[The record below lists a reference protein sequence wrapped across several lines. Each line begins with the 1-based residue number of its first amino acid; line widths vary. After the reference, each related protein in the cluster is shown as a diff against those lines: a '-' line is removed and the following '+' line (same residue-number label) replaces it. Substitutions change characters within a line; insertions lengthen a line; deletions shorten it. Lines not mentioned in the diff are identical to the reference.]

1 MITKFRLS
9 DNASLGDISTNS
21 NCGQVVGLGGT
32 ESSNSEEP
40 SLDGMK
46 SEEQWTNH
54 SDSKLQWS
62 SGPKASIPPGPLAS
76 DDSCNAVDNKLS
88 GENDTSERDEL
99 TIGDGDLSFNGKIK
113 PLTIDDA
120 SAGVATTGAAPAG
133 EAMHCELIDATKGF
147 ERTDS
152 EVTDDVNRRCRASR
166 KDRLNESL
174 ELLTKENSSW
184 IHYNN
189 EKSPDLFADDDNDA
203 DGVAEERNQF
213 DHVVDAENDDP
224 DEDVDAESCT
234 RNKKRRSGG
243 GFETDDLYCTVEGTV
258 SSDTV
263 ERVLLKRLQS
273 SLSGVPPPPSLTYSH
288 IDVERM
294 LALYQNNLAQWGW
307 GSACRE
313 SQSMSHEAASR
324 AEKVGHCIETEP
336 LPQCLSKP
344 TRLTAELDAIGWPD
358 LMRHRAHGL
367 HYNKSTVSEKIELL
381 GLKYIERY
389 IGAETSSSFNM
400 CHSPSSAKKRNQRM
414 KMLNQSPG
422 SRLSHLARRRAI
434 FSSANLL
441 NNSAGSGTNSG
452 SIVSA
457 SRSTINASALN
468 RLNPFRLCNRQVL
481 LDPKK
486 SDNRRKNKVKTPQR
500 RSPGGLG
507 RKSPRRRTPGSSAK
521 KFSLARTS
529 ASAKPSQQLHVP
541 ATIESS
547 KRALFLSPPNG
558 GGGAAASS
566 GTRHDQGGG
575 AGSNSKQMDR
585 SIFSE
590 ARMLKSR
597 RSLFS
602 PPRAGSTQEDG
613 GAGGNGASSVGGVSL
628 KRRRS
633 PTTVG
638 EGDQGFT
645 RGAIL
650 SEERSEKI
658 RRKESTALVEED
670 LTPRS
675 LKFARSQS
683 FCVGS
688 QTVSR
693 VGSQMAA
700 TDCVGG
706 KALFRA
712 NSEITSEDTNRPVMM
727 LTENHKKKLLWAVS
741 QALQGKQVS
750 TKHEKFKQ
758 HASNL
763 ARVVKRLFLEF
774 NDQTISSTSEK
785 MLRLANKHVFEVI
798 QGKSVDDIYFREKTR
813 IMNARNQTKLQGYI
827 APEEYELRKLKRT
840 GSMTSVGNSSAT
852 DGASPFDCC
861 SLSASQTTYLSQS
874 SMLSQGSSIGMGS
887 FSQLSESGN
896 LQGARQLRTA
906 ASTGSVNIVGVTGQV
921 AAVSLIT
928 TTALRENIDSELR
941 QRSTQKLLSFSG
953 KDQKNVSPYRVDK
966 AFNAVVGSNAN
977 ANNKLLVGGSLN
989 SSIMKA
995 KRQISFE

>member
-21 NCGQVVGLGGT
+21 NGGQLVGLGGI

-40 SLDGMK
+40 SPGGMK
-46 SEEQWTNH
+46 SEEQWTSH

-76 DDSCNAVDNKLS
+76 DDSCNAVDNKLI
-88 GENDTSERDEL
+88 GENDTSERDEQ

-113 PLTIDDA
+113 PLKIDD
-120 SAGVATTGAAPAG
+120 STAGVATGAATAG

-152 EVTDDVNRRCRASR
+152 EMTDDVNRRCRASR

-184 IHYNN
+184 MHYNN
-189 EKSPDLFADDDNDA
+189 EKSPDLFADNDNDA

-213 DHVVDAENDDP
+213 NHVDAENNDP
-224 DEDVDAESCT
+224 DEDADAESCY
-234 RNKKRRSGG
+234 RNKTRRSG

-258 SSDTV
+258 PSDTV

-294 LALYQNNLAQWGW
+294 LALYQNNVAQWGW
-307 GSACRE
+307 GSSCRG
-313 SQSMSHEAASR
+313 SQSTSK
-324 AEKVGHCIETEP
+324 AESVGHCIETVP

-344 TRLTAELDAIGWPD
+344 THLTPELGAIGWPD
-358 LMRHRAHGL
+358 LLRHRAHGL

-400 CHSPSSAKKRNQRM
+400 SHSPSSAKKRNQRM

-441 NNSAGSGTNSG
+441 NNSTGSGINSG
-452 SIVSA
+452 SNVSA
-457 SRSTINASALN
+457 GRSTINASALN

-486 SDNRRKNKVKTPQR
+486 SDNRRKNKVRTPQR

-547 KRALFLSPPNG
+547 KRALFLSPPNIG
-558 GGGAAASS
+558 GGGAATV
-566 GTRHDQGGG
+566 G
-575 AGSNSKQMDR
+575 GSNSKLMDR

-602 PPRAGSTQEDG
+602 PPRGGNTDG
-613 GAGGNGASSVGGVSL
+613 GAGGNGASLASVSL

-638 EGDQGFT
+638 DEDQLA

-827 APEEYELRKLKRT
+827 APEEYELRKLKRA
-840 GSMTSVGNSSAT
+840 GSMTSVATSSAV
-852 DGASPFDCC
+852 DGASPFDSC

-874 SMLSQGSSIGMGS
+874 SILSQGSSIGMAS
-887 FSQLSESGN
+887 FSQLSEPGS
-896 LQGARQLRTA
+896 LQGGRQLKTA
-906 ASTGSVNIVGVTGQV
+906 ASTGSVNIIGVTGHG
-921 AAVSLIT
+921 AVSLTT

-953 KDQKNVSPYRVDK
+953 KDQKNVSPYRMDK
-966 AFNAVVGSNAN
+966 AFNAVVGSNAS